1 MKLPKRPDTHVTEAE
16 SWRLLQALAPKEW
29 IVREVSERDYGID
42 AYIELASKDG
52 HITGDLMS
60 VQLKGIEK
68 GIKWKEG
75 SRRARSPQ
83 IKSSTANYWL
93 RLPVPVFL
101 FIADLAAKDIYYVP
115 AQEAL
120 RAQFGNLDKQDSV
133 TFTLQDE
140 LRLTSKVGQALAVR
154 PNAAF
159 ASYQNRPFPSANR
172 CASRPACSAR
182 R

>member
-16 SWRLLQALAPKEW
+16 SWRLLQAIAPKEW

-60 VQLKGIEK
+60 VQLKGVREIN
-68 GIKWKEG
+68 WKEKDS
-75 SRRARSPQ
+75 SRSARSPR

-93 RLPVPVFL
+93 RLPVSVFL
-101 FIADLAAKDIYYVP
+101 FVADLSAENIYYVP

-120 RAQFGNLDKQDSV
+120 RAQFGNLDV
-133 TFTLQDE
+133 N
-140 LRLTSKVGQALAVR
+140 RHAIRALTQCWCMR
-154 PNAAF
+154 DQF
-159 ASYQNRPFPSANR
+159 APSIRA
-172 CASRPACSAR
+172 
-182 R
+182 